1 MECAKVVRLLLWSAV
16 VVAIEQ
22 SGGTV
27 VAVRLWGHG
36 GSCGGRGLLV
46 DNVVHHIMLCSVI

>member
-1 MECAKVVRLLLWSAV
+1 MVRLLLWSAV